1 MKQIA
6 IFSFICLALGIL
18 FTTSCKKSDN
28 SIYFYNESRD
38 TIAPIIQTN
47 APLNS
52 EIFYYGDDIHIVGNV
67 VDKETEKTSGKL
79 KSLTIEVLQMNA
91 TYDTVKNNTPILL
104 KKPAVDGKEVY
115 TFNTKMLVNFGT
127 EITYYRLLITTYDY
141 SGRSASDTT
150 KFSIQ

>member
-1 MKQIA
+1 M
-6 IFSFICLALGIL
+6 
-18 FTTSCKKSDN
+18 
-28 SIYFYNESRD
+28 
-38 TIAPIIQTN
+38 APTIQTN